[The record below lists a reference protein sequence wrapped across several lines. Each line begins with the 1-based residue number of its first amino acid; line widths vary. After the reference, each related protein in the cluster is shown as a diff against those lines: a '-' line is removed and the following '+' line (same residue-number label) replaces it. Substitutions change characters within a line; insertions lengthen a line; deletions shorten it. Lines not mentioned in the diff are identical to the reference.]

1 MLYEF
6 ELYERRSS
14 SCSYP
19 SDKKP
24 PDMLKQARGRCGLV
38 PDFILVAADEA
49 RVGVSKSIVQ
59 AKMFDSNR

>member
-1 MLYEF
+1 M
-6 ELYERRSS
+6 
-14 SCSYP
+14 
-19 SDKKP
+19 
-24 PDMLKQARGRCGLV
+24 KQARGRCGLV